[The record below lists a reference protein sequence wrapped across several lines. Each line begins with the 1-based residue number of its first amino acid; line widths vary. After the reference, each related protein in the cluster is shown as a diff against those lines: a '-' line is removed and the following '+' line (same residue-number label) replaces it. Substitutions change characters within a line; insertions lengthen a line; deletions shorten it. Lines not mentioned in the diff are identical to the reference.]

1 MNNYPLNYSEGW
13 ICTNYSEDNLY
24 ERLYNK
30 YVYDLDIYDDVKSQK
45 EGNENMEKKFIVAT
59 TKDWTGYATEEA
71 AVDIAKR
78 YTSKNQQ
85 PYFVFQ
91 AITKV
96 ESPAPEAVVTKL

>member
-1 MNNYPLNYSEGW
+1 MP
-13 ICTNYSEDNLY
+13 
-24 ERLYNK
+24 
-30 YVYDLDIYDDVKSQK
+30 YDHIYGLDICKGVKSQE
-45 EGNENMEKKFIVAT
+45 EGNDNMEKKFIVAT